1 MQQLRRL
8 VSSAVSIALCCLLT
22 GFAGVG
28 IARAAGREPT
38 GAVNRPFLVLRLALP
53 AATCK
58 CIAAAVAPTASTY
71 SPGGGVICVSV
82 MWNNGDPEHGL
93 CNIGENCAGVTP
105 RPCKVPFEF
114 TLMVADTPNPP
125 CNFGAQVTS
134 GKNKPNGIVLP
145 GFSAAWTAT
154 LESPCHGNGS
164 ETREDY
170 AIKDAG
176 GNLLFTFNPGVNC
189 GECDT

>member
-1 MQQLRRL
+1 
-8 VSSAVSIALCCLLT
+8 
-22 GFAGVG
+22 
-28 IARAAGREPT
+28 
-38 GAVNRPFLVLRLALP
+38 
-53 AATCK
+53 
-58 CIAAAVAPTASTY
+58 
-71 SPGGGVICVSV
+71 